1 MVLGQKVSK
10 GPSLG
15 SPSGMSSMWTLHR
28 PEGAHSGS
36 EHHATSHD
44 FISIYNRP
52 GIFKFLEIS
61 KG

>member
-1 MVLGQKVSK
+1 MAWGKVIVLGQKVNK

-15 SPSGMSSMWTLHR
+15 SPSGMSSMCTRHR

-44 FISIYNRP
+44 LISIYNSSWY
-52 GIFKFLEIS
+52 F
-61 KG
+61 